1 MWPFDIKNK
10 RLAEL
15 QAAVEAAKA
24 EEQEKARKLAM
35 RRAVMKSMERR
46 ASDAATKWSPPQLMP
61 GVVPAGTT
69 PAVAMDS
76 LCGPTYQFLNSA
88 AVST

>member
-1 MWPFDIKNK
+1 MWPFDRKKTKQGIADKV
-10 RLAEL
+10 
-15 QAAVEAAKA
+15 AASART

-46 ASDAATKWSPPQLMP
+46 ANDAAIKWAPPQLMP

-88 AVST
+88 AGA